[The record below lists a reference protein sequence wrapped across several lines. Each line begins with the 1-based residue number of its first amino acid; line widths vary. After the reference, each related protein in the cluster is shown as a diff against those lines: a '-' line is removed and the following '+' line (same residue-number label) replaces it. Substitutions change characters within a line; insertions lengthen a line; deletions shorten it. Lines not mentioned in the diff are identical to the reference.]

1 MYQQLFKN
9 RMQFVSYSQTYSTTL
24 PTTCGVP
31 QGSILGPLLFI
42 IYIND
47 ICNTSHLL
55 KCVMFADDTNVFVSH
70 KGIKHIEKILNSEL
84 QNLVTWFK
92 ANKVSLNIEKTNVIL
107 FQRKAEMFPNKN
119 IDLYMDNFKIN
130 QMLYCSLI
138 LPYLNY
144 GVVLWGNNYQSV

>member
-1 MYQQLFKN
+1 
-9 RMQFVSYSQTYSTTL
+9 MQFVSYNQSYSTTL
-24 PTTCGVP
+24 PITCGVP

-47 ICNTSHLL
+47 ICNTSQLL
-55 KCVMFADDTNVFVSH
+55 KFVMFADDTNVFVSH
-70 KGIKHIEKILNSEL
+70 KSIKHIEKILNSEL

-92 ANKVSLNIEKTNVIL
+92 ANKVSLHIEKTNFIL

-130 QMLYCSLI
+130 QIQYTKFL
-138 LPYLNY
+138 
-144 GVVLWGNNYQSV
+144 GVTVDSKLTWKNHIAEIENKI